1 MKLALTAALAL
12 ALAAPASAA
21 RFAVGLE
28 PGADPDAVANRLD
41 GRVTREHLALGAL
54 TLTAHAPGRAAAV
67 PGVAYVERLDVP
79 RRLAF
84 TPTDPLAVRQWYL
97 EQVRAFAAWEAPPPL
112 VGPLVAVVDSG
123 IDGDH
128 PEFRDRIAEARSFV
142 GGKATKDRHG
152 HGTFVAGLIAAAHDG
167 RGIAGVAFPSRLLVA
182 KVVRPDGTVSLEAE
196 VAAIRWAVDA
206 GARVIN
212 LSLGGVRDPLN
223 PERDT
228 FSPLEAAAVD
238 YAVARGAVVVA
249 AVGNADQAPVRPW
262 PFASYPAAL
271 PHVIGVSAVARDGSV
286 PDFSDRDRIYNDL
299 AAPGQ
304 EMLSTFPRSLGR
316 AGCAAPGYSDCG
328 PEEYRRA
335 EGTSF
340 AAPQVTA
347 SAALLLA
354 VRPELTADQVA
365 FALTRT
371 AVDANP
377 STGCRACWPG
387 RDPLSGWGRLD
398 VASAVSLVASGRVP
412 RPDRL
417 ETNDDAGLRAR
428 TLWGARG
435 GRVEASID
443 FWDDQSDVYR
453 IRLKG
458 GQRLFAALAATPGT
472 KLHLWRPRTP
482 TVEGLS
488 LRVQGMRLLQSRYR
502 ATQERLSYR
511 VPRGKGGWYYV
522 QVKLGSPGNGTY
534 VFSYAKR

>member
-1 MKLALTAALAL
+1 MKLAVTAALAL
-12 ALAAPASAA
+12 ALAAPAHAA

-28 PGADPDAVANRLD
+28 PGVDPDAVAARLD

-54 TLTAHAPGRAAAV
+54 TLAAPDASGAAVV

-84 TPTDPLAVRQWYL
+84 TPADPLAARQWYL

-112 VGPLVAVVDSG
+112 AGPLVAVVDSG

-128 PEFRDRIAEARSFV
+128 PEFRDRIADARSFV
-142 GGKATKDRHG
+142 GGNARKDHHG

-167 RGIAGVAFPSRLLVA
+167 KGIAGIAFPSRLLVA
-182 KVVRPDGTVSLEAE
+182 KVVRPDGTVSLDAE

-206 GARVIN
+206 GARVVN

-238 YAVARGAVVVA
+238 YAVSHGAVVVA
-249 AVGNADQAPVRPW
+249 AVGNADQAPSRPW

-271 PHVIGVSAVARDGSV
+271 PHVIGVSAVARDGSI

-304 EMLSTFPRSLGR
+304 EMLSTYPRPLSR
-316 AGCAAPGYSDCG
+316 PGCAAAGYSECG

-340 AAPQVTA
+340 AAPQVSA
-347 SAALLLA
+347 AAALLLA
-354 VRPELTADQVA
+354 VRPQLSADQVA

-371 AVDANP
+371 AVDATT
-377 STGCRACWPG
+377 STGCRPCLPG
-387 RDPLSGWGRLD
+387 RDALSGWGRLD
-398 VASAVSLVASGRVP
+398 VAAAVALAASGHVP
-412 RPDRL
+412 PADRL

-428 TLWGARG
+428 TLWGRRG

-453 IRLKG
+453 IRLKA
-458 GQRLFAALAATPGT
+458 GQRLFAALAAAPGA
-472 KLHLWRPRTP
+472 KLYLWRPRTA

-511 VPRGKGGWYYV
+511 VPKGKGGWYYV
-522 QVKLGSPGNGTY
+522 QVKLGAPGSGSY